1 MKKKVLF
8 LTGTRAD
15 FGKLKSLIRILSDS
29 KYFHVEIFA
38 TGMHMDQHYGYTVV
52 EIEKSG
58 FSNIFKFI
66 NYESETS
73 MELVL
78 AKTIEGLSQYV
89 KQNKPDL
96 IILHGDRVEA
106 LAGAIVGS
114 LNNILVAHV
123 EGGEVSGTVDE
134 LLRHAISKL
143 SHLHFVANESAE
155 RRLIQMGE
163 DGKYV
168 FQIGSPDIDVML
180 SPDLPSLPEV
190 LNYYSIPFDDYGI
203 LAFHPVTTEVGDLT
217 KYSQNIVDAIRTID
231 LNIVGIYPNNDWGS
245 HFIRETFTTG
255 FKGLERIVFFP
266 SIRFEYFVVLLK
278 NARTIIGNS
287 SAGVREA
294 PFLGIPSVNIGSRQH
309 RRSDAASIISS
320 SYQLAEIKSAIRK
333 ALSMTKLPSVQQF
346 GRGNSDKK
354 FIELLSSN
362 TIWDTPRQKFFQ
374 DFIH

>member
-8 LTGTRAD
+8 LTATRAD
-15 FGKLKSLIRILSDS
+15 FGKLKSLIRILSES
-29 KYFHVEIFA
+29 KYFHVGIFA
-38 TGMHMDQHYGYTVV
+38 TGMHMDQHYGYTVL

-143 SHLHFVANESAE
+143 SHLHFVANELAE

-163 DGKYV
+163 DKKYV

-180 SPDLPSLPEV
+180 SPDLPGLSEV

-203 LAFHPVTTEVGDLT
+203 LAFHPVTTEVDDLAE
-217 KYSQNIVDAIRTID
+217 YSQNIVDAIRSID
-231 LNIVGIYPNNDWGS
+231 LNIVGIHPNNDWGS
-245 HFIRETFTTG
+245 HFIRETFAKG

-266 SIRFEYFVVLLK
+266 SIRFEYFIVLLR

-294 PFLGIPSVNIGSRQH
+294 PFLGLPSVNIGSRQH
-309 RRSDAASIISS
+309 RRSDAASIISPG
-320 SYQLAEIKSAIRK
+320 YQLAEIRSAIGK
-333 ALSMTKLPSVQQF
+333 ALSMTNLPSVQQF

-354 FIELLSSN
+354 FIKLLSSN

-374 DFIH
+374 DIIH